1 MIRVFAALA
10 LLAVFPILLLV
21 AVAIAIEDGM
31 PVLFRQRRIGKDG
44 ISFELL
50 KFRSMRHGM
59 SGPALTQSRDR
70 RITRVGY
77 FIRRYK
83 LDELPQLWNV
93 LRGELSLIGP
103 RAEVPGF
110 VDLSNPLWR
119 STLSVKP
126 GITGLATLVYRAEE
140 DVLAQ
145 VGVPEQY
152 YCAVLLPDKLRLNLA
167 YSHRRNMRTDLMLL
181 GLTVLFSISP
191 RTHNSNRVRQMFL
204 PRS

>member
-10 LLAVFPILLLV
+10 LLAAFPILVLV

-31 PVLFRQRRIGKDG
+31 PVLFRQLRIGKDG

-50 KFRSMRHGM
+50 KFRSMRRGM
-59 SGPALTQSRDR
+59 SGPTLTKSRDR
-70 RITRVGY
+70 RITRVGC

-93 LRGELSLIGP
+93 LRGELNLIGP

-119 STLSVKP
+119 STLRVKP
-126 GITGLATLVYRAEE
+126 GITGLATLV
-140 DVLAQ
+140 
-145 VGVPEQY
+145 
-152 YCAVLLPDKLRLNLA
+152 
-167 YSHRRNMRTDLMLL
+167 
-181 GLTVLFSISP
+181 
-191 RTHNSNRVRQMFL
+191 
-204 PRS
+204 

>member
-50 KFRSMRHGM
+50 KFRSMRDGM
-59 SGPALTQSRDR
+59 SGPALTKSRDR
-70 RITRVGY
+70 RITRVGC

-119 STLSVKP
+119 STLRVKP

-152 YCAVLLPDKLRLNLA
+152 YRSVLLPDKLRLNLA
-167 YSHRRNMRTDLMLL
+167 YSRRRNMRTDLMLL
-181 GLTVLFSISP
+181 GLTVLFSILP
-191 RTHNSNRVRQMFL
+191 RTYNSDRVRQIFL
-204 PRS
+204 PGN